1 MSEQEIEKS
10 FEELK
15 AEATDLGISFS
26 ANISAKSLAGRI
38 DAYYAAS
45 ENESKVKVDSD
56 QEEEDELEV
65 VSKKSKAKTFSE
77 YVQKMKQAAEKKR
90 IVIIIDNDARV
101 NNQTTTCTVSA
112 GNDYFDL
119 GTVVLPLNE
128 RVEVRQG
135 HLSVLK
141 EIRIPQ
147 HITDNTTRT
156 SKMVMRPRYSVQ
168 YSEED

>member
-15 AEATDLGISFS
+15 AEATELGISFS

-38 DAYYAAS
+38 EAHYAAS
-45 ENESKVKVDSD
+45 ENESKVKVNSD
-56 QEEEDELEV
+56 QEEDELEV

-90 IVIIIDNDARV
+90 IVVIIDNDSRV